1 MEPWLADTRTS
12 YDTVAATYA
21 AQLRHRLADEPYLR
35 ALLGLFAELAGPGP
49 VADVGCGP
57 GWVTAH
63 LRGLGVDAFG
73 VDLSPEMIAYARRAQ
88 PGVRFEV
95 GSMTDLTLPAASV
108 SGVLA
113 FWSLIHVPDADVPGV
128 LAGFR
133 RVLRPGGVVLI
144 GFHVGSET
152 TLKTSGYG
160 GHPMHVHIHRRT
172 PAVVSALLR
181 DAGFAIEAELL
192 LNPDDRVPGGV
203 VIARAPAAD

>member
-1 MEPWLADTRTS
+1 MKPWLASTRTS
-12 YDTVAATYA
+12 YDTVAAAYA
-21 AQLRHRLADEPYLR
+21 GQLRDRLDDEPYLR
-35 ALLGLFAELAGPGP
+35 AVLGLFAELAGSGP
-49 VADVGCGP
+49 VADIGCGP

-63 LRGLGVDAFG
+63 LHGLGVDAFG
-73 VDLSPEMIAYARRAQ
+73 IDLSPEMIAYARRAQ

-95 GSMTDLTLPAASV
+95 GSMTDLTLRAASV

-113 FWSLIHVPDADVPGV
+113 FWSMIHVPDCAVPGV

-133 RVLRPGGVVLI
+133 RVLRPRGVVPI
-144 GFHVGSET
+144 GFHVGTET

-181 DAGFAIEAELL
+181 DAGFTIEAEIL